1 MDKNRLAVDEWEA
14 RLARK
19 IEALAEE
26 TDYFESDYPDPADD
40 VRGHPFNGG
49 RTFFDLNPR
58 ERLDVMYALSEERL
72 EDDPEGECG
81 AEVRAMAVHNA
92 TFADAEEEGHHPE
105 AHGDPIGVDSDN
117 RQYFACGN
125 DLRVYRWEK
134 PKANAFTQPAWG
146 TVCVGLKE
154 TMAFADSLKG
164 GKRNSKDYLLWEYL
178 TETHLPPHVAALER
192 EDRAK
197 RAEQKA
203 AEDAEKRRLAK
214 EAYES
219 VDRKRSGRIAQ
230 KAAEE
235 EERRRLDEEAAA
247 KREAARA
254 AAAAKE
260 DARQRACWRWMLL
273 PPRLRP
279 AEVPEGMNPAH
290 SEAAARSECAR
301 RAFAAAAASNPRG
314 DACVGK
320 RLDVYWDDD
329 QTWYRGVV
337 RAHDPEKNT
346 HEVYY
351 PEDEVAETVRLAA
364 VRKRWIPDGWDESE
378 GAPPP
383 PEVIEPGLEH
393 RGVKVDGSVTVLFMR
408 EPGGVGRRRREEE
421 EEDVDEDDAPE
432 PHSSDRSADETMD
445 IERREGSMDGYDNDG
460 YDNDGYDEDGYDEDG
475 NDDGDGY
482 DGYSGVD
489 ELKAELKA
497 ERGGDR
503 GSRKNAWDAV
513 ESAAEAPPPPAKR
526 SRSEEEE
533 EEEEVVEEER
543 RRPGPVGVN
552 EF

>member
-1 MDKNRLAVDEWEA
+1 MALFLESCCRLGTAKDM
-14 RLARK
+14 
-19 IEALAEE
+19 E
-26 TDYFESDYPDPADD
+26 TWLPVGIA
-40 VRGHPFNGG
+40 
-49 RTFFDLNPR
+49 
-58 ERLDVMYALSEERL
+58 
-72 EDDPEGECG
+72 
-81 AEVRAMAVHNA
+81 
-92 TFADAEEEGHHPE
+92 
-105 AHGDPIGVDSDN
+105 IG
-117 RQYFACGN
+117 
-125 DLRVYRWEK
+125 
-134 PKANAFTQPAWG
+134 
-146 TVCVGLKE
+146 
-154 TMAFADSLKG
+154 
-164 GKRNSKDYLLWEYL
+164 
-178 TETHLPPHVAALER
+178 AALER

-378 GAPPP
+378 GAPPLDAAAQR
-383 PEVIEPGLEH
+383 EQELEQLLGARAADALH
-393 RGVKVDGSVTVLFMR
+393 HALACTACQRQSCHQWQESPQRVTHSVFPFTC
-408 EPGGVGRRRREEE
+408 
-421 EEDVDEDDAPE
+421 
-432 PHSSDRSADETMD
+432 
-445 IERREGSMDGYDNDG
+445 
-460 YDNDGYDEDGYDEDG
+460 
-475 NDDGDGY
+475 
-482 DGYSGVD
+482 
-489 ELKAELKA
+489 
-497 ERGGDR
+497 
-503 GSRKNAWDAV
+503 
-513 ESAAEAPPPPAKR
+513 
-526 SRSEEEE
+526 
-533 EEEEVVEEER
+533 
-543 RRPGPVGVN
+543 
-552 EF
+552 

>member
-26 TDYFESDYPDPADD
+26 TDYFESDYPDPAED

-58 ERLDVMYALSEERL
+58 ERLDVLYALGEERL

-197 RAEQKA
+197 RAEEKA
-203 AEDAEKRRLAK
+203 LEDAEKRRAAK

-235 EERRRLDEEAAA
+235 EEKRRIEEEASA
-247 KREAARA
+247 KREALRA

-260 DARQRACWRWMLL
+260 DARQKACWRWMLL

-290 SEAAARSECAR
+290 SEAAKNSEGAER
-301 RAFAAAAASNPRG
+301 RAAASNPRG
-314 DACVGK
+314 EACVGK

-337 RAHDPEKNT
+337 NAFDPEKNT

-351 PEDEVAETVRLAA
+351 PEDDVTETVKLAE
-364 VRKRWIPDGWDESE
+364 VRKRWIPDGWDES
-378 GAPPP
+378 GDALLL
-383 PEVIEPGLEH
+383 PEVFEPGLEH
-393 RGVKVDGSVTVLFMR
+393 RGVKVDGSATVLFMR
-408 EPGGVGRRRREEE
+408 RPGSVGQRREEE
-421 EEDVDEDDAPE
+421 EDDDADDAAALRDFE

-445 IERREGSMDGYDNDG
+445 IERREGGSMDG
-460 YDNDGYDEDGYDEDG
+460 YDNDGYDEDGDEDG
-475 NDDGDGY
+475 DDDDGYG
-482 DGYSGVD
+482 GVD
-489 ELKAELKA
+489 ELKA
-497 ERGGDR
+497 ERGGDDR
-503 GSRKNAWDAV
+503 GPRKNAWDAV
-513 ESAAEAPPPPAKR
+513 GSSAAEAPPPAKR

-533 EEEEVVEEER
+533 EEEEC
-543 RRPGPVGVN
+543 RPGLVGVT
-552 EF
+552 ETARVDEEKAPVDVLTSAW

>member
-92 TFADAEEEGHHPE
+92 TVADAEEEGHHPE

-247 KREAARA
+247 KREAVRA

-290 SEAAARSECAR
+290 SEAAARSEGAQ

-351 PEDEVAETVRLAA
+351 PEDEVAETVKLAA

-378 GAPPP
+378 VAPPP

-393 RGVKVDGSVTVLFMR
+393 RGVKIDGSITVLFMR
-408 EPGGVGRRRREEE
+408 EPGSVGRLQREEE
-421 EEDVDEDDAPE
+421 DADEDDAPE
-432 PHSSDRSADETMD
+432 PRSSDRSADETMD
-445 IERREGSMDGYDNDG
+445 IERREGSMDGYDD
-460 YDNDGYDEDGYDEDG
+460 DGYDEDG
-475 NDDGDGY
+475 DDDDDGY
-482 DGYSGVD
+482 DGYGGVD

-497 ERGGDR
+497 ERVGDR

-513 ESAAEAPPPPAKR
+513 ESAAEAPPPAKR

-533 EEEEVVEEER
+533 EEEEER
-543 RRPGPVGVN
+543 RRPGPVGVT

>member
-58 ERLDVMYALSEERL
+58 ERLDVLYALGEERL

-178 TETHLPPHVAALER
+178 TETHLPPHVAVLER

-197 RAEQKA
+197 RAEEKA
-203 AEDAEKRRLAK
+203 LEDAERRRAAK

-235 EERRRLDEEAAA
+235 EEKRRIEEEASA
-247 KREAARA
+247 KREALRA

-260 DARQRACWRWMLL
+260 TRGDARRIDLLRIRRRTPSERRATRGGGEERTRTMERSVMGDRPL
-273 PPRLRP
+273 RL
-279 AEVPEGMNPAH
+279 VSGLF
-290 SEAAARSECAR
+290 ARSTPRVGVARASGADAGGRRNRR
-301 RAFAAAAASNPRG
+301 RAATWVRGDASTRLPALGRGRAASNRPR
-314 DACVGK
+314 
-320 RLDVYWDDD
+320 
-329 QTWYRGVV
+329 
-337 RAHDPEKNT
+337 
-346 HEVYY
+346 
-351 PEDEVAETVRLAA
+351 
-364 VRKRWIPDGWDESE
+364 
-378 GAPPP
+378 
-383 PEVIEPGLEH
+383 
-393 RGVKVDGSVTVLFMR
+393 
-408 EPGGVGRRRREEE
+408 
-421 EEDVDEDDAPE
+421 
-432 PHSSDRSADETMD
+432 
-445 IERREGSMDGYDNDG
+445 
-460 YDNDGYDEDGYDEDG
+460 
-475 NDDGDGY
+475 
-482 DGYSGVD
+482 
-489 ELKAELKA
+489 
-497 ERGGDR
+497 
-503 GSRKNAWDAV
+503 
-513 ESAAEAPPPPAKR
+513 
-526 SRSEEEE
+526 
-533 EEEEVVEEER
+533 
-543 RRPGPVGVN
+543 
-552 EF
+552 

>member
-1 MDKNRLAVDEWEA
+1 MALFLESCCRLGTAKDM
-14 RLARK
+14 
-19 IEALAEE
+19 E
-26 TDYFESDYPDPADD
+26 TWLPVGIA
-40 VRGHPFNGG
+40 
-49 RTFFDLNPR
+49 
-58 ERLDVMYALSEERL
+58 
-72 EDDPEGECG
+72 
-81 AEVRAMAVHNA
+81 
-92 TFADAEEEGHHPE
+92 
-105 AHGDPIGVDSDN
+105 IG
-117 RQYFACGN
+117 
-125 DLRVYRWEK
+125 
-134 PKANAFTQPAWG
+134 
-146 TVCVGLKE
+146 
-154 TMAFADSLKG
+154 
-164 GKRNSKDYLLWEYL
+164 
-178 TETHLPPHVAALER
+178 AALER

-421 EEDVDEDDAPE
+421 DVDEDDAPE

-460 YDNDGYDEDGYDEDG
+460 YDEDGY
-475 NDDGDGY
+475 DDGDGY
-482 DGYSGVD
+482 DGYGGVD

-497 ERGGDR
+497 EVGGDR

-533 EEEEVVEEER
+533 EEEEER
-543 RRPGPVGVN
+543 RRPGPVGVT

>member
-26 TDYFESDYPDPADD
+26 TDYFESDYPDPAET
-40 VRGHPFNGG
+40 RGHPFNGG

-58 ERLDVMYALSEERL
+58 ERLDVLYALGEERL

-117 RQYFACGN
+117 RQYFACGD

-197 RAEQKA
+197 RAEEKA

-235 EERRRLDEEAAA
+235 EERKRLEEEAVA
-247 KREAARA
+247 KRNAVRA

-290 SEAAARSECAR
+290 SEAARSEGAR
-301 RAFAAAAASNPRG
+301 RAFKPPRTLPTRAATPAWANGSTCTGTTTRRGTAASSGRTIGGGTRTRCITRRMTSRRRCDSPRFASG
-314 DACVGK
+314 GSPTGGTN
-320 RLDVYWDDD
+320 R
-329 QTWYRGVV
+329 
-337 RAHDPEKNT
+337 RA
-346 HEVYY
+346 
-351 PEDEVAETVRLAA
+351 
-364 VRKRWIPDGWDESE
+364 
-378 GAPPP
+378 
-383 PEVIEPGLEH
+383 
-393 RGVKVDGSVTVLFMR
+393 
-408 EPGGVGRRRREEE
+408 RRRR
-421 EEDVDEDDAPE
+421 
-432 PHSSDRSADETMD
+432 
-445 IERREGSMDGYDNDG
+445 RR
-460 YDNDGYDEDGYDEDG
+460 
-475 NDDGDGY
+475 
-482 DGYSGVD
+482 
-489 ELKAELKA
+489 
-497 ERGGDR
+497 
-503 GSRKNAWDAV
+503 
-513 ESAAEAPPPPAKR
+513 
-526 SRSEEEE
+526 
-533 EEEEVVEEER
+533 
-543 RRPGPVGVN
+543 
-552 EF
+552 